1 MWTVS
6 PEISEPSLPTELVT
20 ITAMKAGSGPSG
32 GGVLLPGSV
41 VQATPQLG
49 VVGFSAKPLKL
60 LGAEPPLVGLSFAH
74 CAPQKVTESPTEAFW
89 SPMTKLPPP
98 GAKPN
103 PRVLHDAT
111 ALLPPTSLM
120 VVVMMNV
127 PVVAYVCEPLTVYG
141 PPLGPAMVPAV
152 AKVASPQAML
162 AEYSAAVALVSGS
175 VKVATVPVKLA
186 PSVAVMVVPVAVIGC
201 SSGGAKPPQI

>member
-49 VVGFSAKPLKL
+49 VVGSSAKPLKL
-60 LGAEPPLVGLSFAH
+60 RGAEPPLKELSFAH
-74 CAPQKVTESPTEAFW
+74 RAPQKVTEVPIAAFL

-98 GAKPN
+98 GAKAN
-103 PRVLHDAT
+103 PRVLHDVT
-111 ALLPPTSLM
+111 AMLPPTSLM
-120 VVVMMNV
+120 VVVMVKV
-127 PVVAYVCEPLTVYG
+127 PVVAYVCEPLTV
-141 PPLGPAMVPAV
+141 
-152 AKVASPQAML
+152 
-162 AEYSAAVALVSGS
+162 
-175 VKVATVPVKLA
+175 
-186 PSVAVMVVPVAVIGC
+186 
-201 SSGGAKPPQI
+201 